1 MTTERKKRDRRLDV
15 DVDQLRETG
24 RNVWLAGLGVFARA
38 EEEGRDLFDHLVER
52 GRKFETRQFKSLDRT
67 VARTSDQLKEWGD
80 RVQGTV
86 QDGLQGFLH
95 RVGLP
100 SRDDLDHLSSRIST
114 LSKKVDQVAAER
126 H

>member
-15 DVDQLRETG
+15 NVDQLRETG

-52 GRKFETRQFKSLDRT
+52 GRKFETRQFKSLDRS

-100 SRDDLDHLSSRIST
+100 SRDDLDHLSSRITT